1 MGNSG
6 SNEPGDVVENDEIV
20 NGYEYSKGQYA
31 INNSSQLDNLRVP
44 SKDPIAVS
52 QFIDQNELNTSRN
65 PNLRM
70 MPRSRRSPWFGRSS

>member
-6 SNEPGDVVENDEIV
+6 SNEPGDVIESDEIV

-44 SKDPIAVS
+44 SKHPLAVS

-65 PNLRM
+65 PNL
-70 MPRSRRSPWFGRSS
+70 

>member
-1 MGNSG
+1 
-6 SNEPGDVVENDEIV
+6 VVESDEIV

-44 SKDPIAVS
+44 SKHPLAVS

-65 PNLRM
+65 PNL
-70 MPRSRRSPWFGRSS
+70 